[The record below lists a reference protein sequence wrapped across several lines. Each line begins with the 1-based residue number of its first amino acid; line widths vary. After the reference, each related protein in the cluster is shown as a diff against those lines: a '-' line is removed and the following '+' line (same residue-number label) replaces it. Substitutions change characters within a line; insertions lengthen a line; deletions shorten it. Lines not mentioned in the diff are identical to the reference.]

1 MSEFTEQFIK
11 IEIQKSDKEK
21 TAVLEFTNALKY
33 AIENEVNYTALREK
47 IYLEQKHLLYTIDEI
62 LEKQGILWGV
72 HTVIKTLHNNDLIK
86 RNFKKEHK
94 HGST

>member
-62 LEKQGILWGV
+62 LEKQGIL
-72 HTVIKTLHNNDLIK
+72 
-86 RNFKKEHK
+86 
-94 HGST
+94 